1 MASAEIKIPNLVP
14 GKRYRMVIET
24 ANSAG
29 NTTVGTTSV
38 PSIEFVVPSANQ
50 LISTYVPT
58 YRVLATNYP
67 QTGGEEI
74 SRTPQWGPIPTNPGY
89 YKPAVIVS
97 KKKSCNNTVLTYG
110 SGFKKYLFRFSS
122 TAGAPP
128 VGQDFRA
135 SGMSQN
141 GSDYYDN
148 LIYTRTNDD
157 PGNGNIVATARLQSE
172 KYNFPNQNDKQDGI
186 WQTRGG
192 QHWGSED
199 LKKTAGTSKPKLTW
213 DESYSEWVPESTG
226 TAPQLPDKVEYAAIV
241 PGYTIL
247 SVTVSLPASINL
259 ENNIS
264 RDGKRV
270 VELPVF
276 FYIQN
281 GIFYNLDNSVM
292 TGLPPAITTVPSAI
306 PRSGTNVNPK
316 ETTTSQVSL
325 RSYRFTTARYTL
337 ENGLWSAQWS
347 QFDDAYVSEQLMK
360 NVIYSGQAIL

>member
-1 MASAEIKIPNLVP
+1 
-14 GKRYRMVIET
+14 MVIIYVMKLKYYNNRKIDIYLART
-24 ANSAG
+24 AD
-29 NTTVGTTSV
+29 
-38 PSIEFVVPSANQ
+38 
-50 LISTYVPT
+50 
-58 YRVLATNYP
+58 
-67 QTGGEEI
+67 
-74 SRTPQWGPIPTNPGY
+74 
-89 YKPAVIVS
+89 
-97 KKKSCNNTVLTYG
+97 
-110 SGFKKYLFRFSS
+110 RFSLLY
-122 TAGAPP
+122 TP
-128 VGQDFRA
+128 VIDSEPIYNKFKTKIEKNRVYTLKTIYSDA
-135 SGMSQN
+135 FKY

-148 LIYTRTNDD
+148 LIYTRTDDD
-157 PGNGNIVATARLQSE
+157 PGNGNIVATARIQSAD
-172 KYNFPNQNDKQDGI
+172 YDFPNQGPTQDKTWRD
-186 WQTRGG
+186 RGG

-199 LKKTAGTSKPKLTW
+199 LKKTAGNSSPKLSW

-264 RDGKRV
+264 IDGTRRV
-270 VELPVF
+270 VEMPVF

-337 ENGLWSAQWS
+337 ENGLWSAEWS